1 MSIDSPAPETRQS
14 LLARVCCSDDE
25 GAWIDFVE
33 IYRPVIY
40 RTARFAGLQPA
51 DAEDVIQQVL
61 LSVARALRQR
71 PHDPG
76 RAKFRTWLGRVTRNA
91 TLNNLQRTKPD
102 RGSGDSEIQRQLQS
116 ISKADDAEGFMDREL
131 QKERI
136 RRAAE
141 IIKPEF
147 AADTWQAF
155 WLTTIEGREING
167 VAQELGKSVGT
178 VYAARSRIIRRLRN
192 EVGHSCLE

>member
-1 MSIDSPAPETRQS
+1 VSIDLPVPETRQS
-14 LLARVCCSDDE
+14 LLARVCCSADQD
-25 GAWIDFVE
+25 AWDDFVE

-40 RTARFAGLQPA
+40 RTARYSGLQPA

-71 PHDPG
+71 PHDPS

-91 TLNNLQRTKPD
+91 TLNTLQRTKPD
-102 RGSGDSEIQRQLQS
+102 RGSGDSDVQRHLLS
-116 ISKADDAEGFMDREL
+116 ISDSSGTEEFIDREL

-141 IIKPEF
+141 VIKPEF
-147 AADTWQAF
+147 EAQTWQAF
-155 WLTTIEGREING
+155 WLTAIDGRDINE
-167 VAQELGKSVGT
+167 VALELGKSTGS
-178 VYAARSRIIRRLRN
+178 VYAARSRIIRRLRD
-192 EVGHSCLE
+192 EVKS